1 MAVTMTSALRVAQ
14 ARALLYQVFRRS
26 VWLNVANRNWE
37 SDLANAFRV
46 QIGVLDDS
54 GTVEDRTKAQLE
66 VGPTYSTSGVTNV
79 EFQRSYIRAFDQLG
93 MEDMST
99 LGAGGALESFMAER
113 LGRKTATQLDDKL
126 AGVVAGVAFDTID
139 GSGNDNDIPTGD
151 DTNVINATFPHRA
164 ATTQAMEDFVTALK
178 DAHMLLAMD
187 NVIGGEVVGTG
198 LGSPAAA
205 VMPIPLARLVAD
217 YLEDKGELLDR
228 SSIAGQAVA
237 ARGILSNSAYMGTF
251 AGLDI
256 TATNSIAVPTAAA
269 NARWSCYVLP
279 TNGTL
284 VGALLPDAIDEGR
297 FGDGSTGGAYVMRRT
312 VISKWGGAVVR
323 PEHVI
328 RVAPR
333 TNAS

>member
-14 ARALLYQVFRRS
+14 ARSLLYEVFRRS

-37 SDLANAFRV
+37 SDLANAFKV

-54 GTVEDRTKAQLE
+54 GTVQDRTKAQLE

-79 EFQRSYIRAFDQLG
+79 EFSRAFIRAYDQIG
-93 MEDMST
+93 MEDIST

-126 AGVVAGVAFDTID
+126 AGVVAGVSYDTVN
-139 GSGNDNDIPTGD
+139 GAGNDNLIETGSD
-151 DTNVINATFPHRA
+151 SDTINAAFPHRG
-164 ATTQAMEDFVTALK
+164 TTQAVEDFVSALK

-187 NVIGGEVVGTG
+187 NVIGGEVIGSG

-237 ARGILSNSAYMGTF
+237 TRGILSNSAYMGTF

-256 TATNSIAVPTAAA
+256 VSTNSIAVPTAAA
-269 NARWSCYVLP
+269 NARWSSYVLP

-284 VGALLPDAIDEGR
+284 VAALLPDAIDEAR